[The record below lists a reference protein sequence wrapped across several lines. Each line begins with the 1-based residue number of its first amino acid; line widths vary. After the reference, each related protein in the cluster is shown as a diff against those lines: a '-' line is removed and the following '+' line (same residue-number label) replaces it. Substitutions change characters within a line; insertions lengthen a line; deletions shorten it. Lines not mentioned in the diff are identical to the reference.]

1 MKFSRFME
9 HARRVSPNIEP
20 AVVADMLQSII
31 DETGALLWGL
41 KFVATTTTKSDSV
54 EYQFA
59 DFEWAPGKPATNL
72 LTLDRFWMD
81 DERVRQRGNAA
92 GGDVIF
98 DKINNMFYIGRLG
111 GYSLDPIGGDKT
123 LYMQYNG
130 QCPPISL
137 SEDSEPFLPELH
149 MPFVYRLQAD
159 LYAEVSQWD
168 RVGYFRRRF
177 EDAVDKHKK
186 LKGSG
191 DGEYFISQRPLP
203 ATGAHGNY

>member
-9 HARRVSPNIEP
+9 HARRVAPNIEP
-20 AVVADMLQSII
+20 PIVADMLRSII

-41 KFVATTTTKSDSV
+41 KFIATTTTKSDSV
-54 EYQFA
+54 EYLFSE
-59 DFEWAPGKPATNL
+59 FEWAAGSPATNL
-72 LTLDRFWMD
+72 ISLDRFWMD

-98 DKINNMFYIGRLG
+98 DKFQDKFYIGRMG
-111 GYSLDPIGGDKT
+111 GYQLSPIGGDKT

-130 QCPPISL
+130 QCPEISTA
-137 SEDSEPFLPELH
+137 EDSEPFLPVLH
-149 MPFVYRLQAD
+149 MAFVYRLQAD

-191 DGEYFISQRPLP
+191 DGEYFISANPIP
-203 ATGAHGNY
+203 SMGVYPVY